1 MENIRIRNAGLA
13 RIPRYWY
20 RVTSSVQDP
29 DPFWFWRED
38 PESGSR
44 RTLNLQDPEP
54 NENDTL
60 DPNPHQTKMSDH
72 DPLPSWSESVTL
84 QNRTHSC
91 PFKIFNLIKKQC
103 CGSGSARSTSFWI
116 RYRCQQKK
124 VVSYWELRVET
135 SNADPESGYSDANP
149 ESRYGDADADCG
161 IRIRWCGSGSGILI
175 RWCGCEI
182 RIRLC
187 GSRILIRWCG
197 SGIRIRGCGSE
208 SGYGDAD
215 PNPDTVMRIR
225 IRLAPAHFNN
235 QDRHQSKTK
244 NRIRIKVKSKI
255 RICIK
260 EMWICYGI

>member
-1 MENIRIRNAGLA
+1 MENIRIRIAGLA

-29 DPFWFWRED
+29 DPFWFWKSKRED

-84 QNRTHSC
+84 QNKTHSC
-91 PFKIFNLIKKQC
+91 PFKILNLIKKQC

-116 RYRCQQKK
+116 WYRCQQKK

-161 IRIRWCGSGSGILI
+161 IRIRWCG
-175 RWCGCEI
+175 CEI
-182 RIRLC
+182 RPDTVM
-187 GSRILIRWCG
+187 
-197 SGIRIRGCGSE
+197 RIRNP
-208 SGYGDAD
+208 DTVMRIR
-215 PNPDTVMRIR
+215 NPDTVMRIR
-225 IRLAPAHFNN
+225 IRIRWCGSGFDWR
-235 QDRHQSKTK
+235 QIISIIRIGMRVKTK
-244 NRIRIKVKSKI
+244 KPDPH
-255 RICIK
+255 
-260 EMWICYGI
+260 

>member
-1 MENIRIRNAGLA
+1 
-13 RIPRYWY
+13 
-20 RVTSSVQDP
+20 
-29 DPFWFWRED
+29 
-38 PESGSR
+38 
-44 RTLNLQDPEP
+44 LQDPEP

-72 DPLPSWSESVTL
+72 DPFPSWSESVTL
-84 QNRTHSC
+84 QNKTHSC
-91 PFKIFNLIKKQC
+91 PFKILNLIKKQC

-116 RYRCQQKK
+116 WYRCQQKK

-197 SGIRIRGCGSE
+197 SGIRIRWCGSE